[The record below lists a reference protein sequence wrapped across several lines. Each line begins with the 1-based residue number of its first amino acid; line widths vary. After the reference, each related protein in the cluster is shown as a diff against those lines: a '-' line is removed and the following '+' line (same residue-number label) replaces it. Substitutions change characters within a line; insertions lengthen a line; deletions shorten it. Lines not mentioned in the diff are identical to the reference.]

1 MQSIGKMKN
10 IIKIYL
16 WALIKR
22 FVAMFV
28 TMAVLSAIGVTSI
41 IAFNGMANGLKEN
54 YDKYLVKSN
63 APDAFV
69 TTELKNYQDLESGIL
84 SIDGIENCEKSIF
97 LPCST
102 YLDDKEETKSGQ
114 IFTFDRVNDVY
125 KPQIKEEVSE
135 NHDTLPSIYVESS
148 FAKLNDIHTKQII
161 SIGYYEQYVQVY
173 VKGIISYPDT
183 IMYGASNAVST
194 ENTNFGRLYLDKEE
208 VKEVLKEI
216 IDKLNQF
223 VIDNPNIK
231 QSLKDQILAQIA
243 ELEEYRTSFADETK
257 KFANRLLVYF
267 SEGYDQNKTLTDLKT
282 YLSSQNIQIL
292 ESYLFS
298 ETLSASVIASSSKA
312 MTSAGRAISIFVFST
327 TIVVLTMFLLQII
340 REMMR
345 DIGVMSALGV
355 QKTHINVL
363 LALFSFIISII
374 GTAFGILFGHL
385 IEFGL
390 DTLVG
395 SNFGVEIGLP
405 PFRWGSVIISFILV
419 IVASQFATFFA
430 SFRITRLT
438 PVDALNDQ
446 ATKKKVLPSSID
458 KKLKKASPGIRL
470 TVNSIVTKPKRFI
483 ISFFAI
489 FASGVII
496 FTSMAALTSFKSA
509 INNTFEKY
517 IRYDAQVV
525 FANDVG
531 NFEEELNNIIGTG
544 NYERSLYA
552 QPTLT
557 YNGKSETIA
566 LQGLNVDT
574 DKVVIPVSKNKTA
587 SIPNEGIT
595 VNMITARNL
604 GINAGDTILL
614 NNKEV
619 NVAYISKLETYNIC
633 FCNIDRIK
641 DYVSTAV
648 NAYLINGVDK
658 EALIKQVTNYH
669 YDALVTLTKD
679 QRNFFSSRF
688 KTLEIICSV
697 FIAFSIGL
705 GVLIVSLMMQTSLA
719 EQKRDLCIMRSIGFS
734 MGQIS
739 LIWSIVTILQ
749 YVLSMIVA
757 IPLSFLATDILLN
770 FVATNMAMVLSYANF
785 THVLLTCSL
794 VGLFLIIAH
803 LFCMLKVKRWNIADN
818 TKSRE

>member
-1 MQSIGKMKN
+1 M
-10 IIKIYL
+10 
-16 WALIKR
+16 
-22 FVAMFV
+22 
-28 TMAVLSAIGVTSI
+28 
-41 IAFNGMANGLKEN
+41 
-54 YDKYLVKSN
+54 
-63 APDAFV
+63 
-69 TTELKNYQDLESGIL
+69 
-84 SIDGIENCEKSIF
+84 
-97 LPCST
+97 
-102 YLDDKEETKSGQ
+102 
-114 IFTFDRVNDVY
+114 
-125 KPQIKEEVSE
+125 
-135 NHDTLPSIYVESS
+135 ESS

-483 ISFFAI
+483 ISFLAI

-803 LFCMLKVKRWNIADN
+803 LFCMLKVK
-818 TKSRE
+818 